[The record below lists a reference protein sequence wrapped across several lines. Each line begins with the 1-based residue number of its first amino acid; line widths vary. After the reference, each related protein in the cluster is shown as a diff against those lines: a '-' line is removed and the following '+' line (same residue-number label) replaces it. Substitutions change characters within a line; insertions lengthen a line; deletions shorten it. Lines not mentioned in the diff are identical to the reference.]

1 MDLCFNFHLD
11 HFLQFSLLKKVWV
24 SVQPSTE
31 LLLERARKDKR
42 AALLLNPDDSFVG
55 QTKSLVGLSGWLYIG
70 PVRSC
75 PGVV

>member
-31 LLLERARKDKR
+31 LLLERARKHKR
-42 AALLLNPDDSFVG
+42 AALLLN
-55 QTKSLVGLSGWLYIG
+55 SGWFSILILIYW
-70 PVRSC
+70 V
-75 PGVV
+75 